1 MLTRLFKMT
10 LFLILIL
17 GSEHT
22 VNGKTYPV
30 EIHFVHFKVFITQI
44 IIFWY
49 NFDFHYCKK
58 KWSIMPLVALEE
70 RGRGVKSTKPTFN
83 LLHIK

>member
-1 MLTRLFKMT
+1 MLTRFFKMT

-49 NFDFHYCKK
+49 NFDFLIVQ
-58 KWSIMPLVALEE
+58 KWSIMSLVALEE
-70 RGRGVKSTKPTFN
+70 REGV
-83 LLHIK
+83 